1 MENRFLIVSS
11 EQKVLN
17 AMLSNC
23 GPLSTTIA
31 CGILN
36 RQTIFFQTNV
46 ETSLSLMLT

>member
-1 MENRFLIVSS
+1 MEYRFLIFSS

-23 GPLSTTIA
+23 GSLLAIIV

-36 RQTIFFQTNV
+36 RQMIFFHTKL
-46 ETSLSLMLT
+46 EMSLFFMLA